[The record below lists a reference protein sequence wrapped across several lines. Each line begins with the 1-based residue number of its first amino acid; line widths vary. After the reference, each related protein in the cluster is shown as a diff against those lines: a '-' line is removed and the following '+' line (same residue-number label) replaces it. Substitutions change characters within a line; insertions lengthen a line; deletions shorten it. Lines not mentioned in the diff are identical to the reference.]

1 MKMLQL
7 LEILQSS
14 TGQVVEPVSLSEV
27 FISLAFTGILAGIMY
42 FTFKNSRPELVYDPK
57 FNVTLVMISIV
68 VTLMLQLVGSNLA
81 LSVGIMGSLSIVR
94 FRTNTKDPRDLGFV
108 FWSMAIGLASA
119 TSNWVIGLV
128 GSVVLAL
135 FIIWTSDKA
144 ISSNVMLVVIRGSE
158 ANVPQIADT
167 VLRNVSNARLKAQNL
182 LGESFE
188 VVYEIK
194 TTHEIEQR
202 VVSEIMTIE
211 GVDSVNMLA
220 PSAEVF

>member
-1 MKMLQL
+1 MTSIIEVIQN
-7 LEILQSS
+7 ETPQIAA
-14 TGQVVEPVSLSEV
+14 TPVTFWEVV
-27 FISLAFTGILAGIMY
+27 ISLLFTCVLSAIMY
-42 FTFKNSRPELVYDPK
+42 FTFKNSRSEIVYDPK
-57 FNVTLVMISIV
+57 FNVTLVMIAMV

-108 FWSMAIGLASA
+108 FWAMAVGLASA
-119 TSNWVIGLV
+119 TANWGIGLL
-128 GSVVLAL
+128 GSVMIGI
-135 FIIWTSDKA
+135 FILLTSDKLA
-144 ISSNVMLVVIRGSE
+144 TAGAMLVIVRGSE
-158 ANVPQIADT
+158 ANVPQIADI

-182 LGESFE
+182 LGDSFE

-194 TTHEIEQR
+194 TTHEIEQKLTK
-202 VVSEIMTIE
+202 EIMTIN